1 MELLRENNNNLVNS
15 EHQDDNSWCTV
26 RSKKPK
32 EKRSRRRLK
41 SFESS
46 LPPIFESVSDDEVYF
61 SSSGDGSDDDANSLD
76 SSRSQTPKNLITN
89 HLRKN
94 STINNNNNV
103 VKEIKLEDLNKKN
116 SEMIMKDQEC
126 WCTTKKLDLLED
138 KDMFLR
144 SRVKLIKTVD
154 KDGDIAPGPG
164 QCSQCFHVQSTM
176 QGFTKYFQQRNS
188 MEKKVLDDETLELI
202 NNANKFRTGGVS
214 SSNNNSSWRWSPPPK
229 LTCLN
234 SSLPPLRPSAAKS
247 RTIIN
252 NQNSPDDGRKDDIV
266 ATSGTVRKEP
276 VKVYFDSERCSVI
289 EKSLQDTKL
298 RLQNLYDNL
307 ESLRVDSTIHFSR
320 LIQHLEI

>member
-26 RSKKPK
+26 RSKKTK
-32 EKRSRRRLK
+32 EKRSRKRLK

-138 KDMFLR
+138 KVRQD
-144 SRVKLIKTVD
+144 SRFNV
-154 KDGDIAPGPG
+154 
-164 QCSQCFHVQSTM
+164 
-176 QGFTKYFQQRNS
+176 
-188 MEKKVLDDETLELI
+188 
-202 NNANKFRTGGVS
+202 
-214 SSNNNSSWRWSPPPK
+214 
-229 LTCLN
+229 
-234 SSLPPLRPSAAKS
+234 
-247 RTIIN
+247 
-252 NQNSPDDGRKDDIV
+252 
-266 ATSGTVRKEP
+266 
-276 VKVYFDSERCSVI
+276 
-289 EKSLQDTKL
+289 
-298 RLQNLYDNL
+298 
-307 ESLRVDSTIHFSR
+307 
-320 LIQHLEI
+320 

>member
-1 MELLRENNNNLVNS
+1 
-15 EHQDDNSWCTV
+15 
-26 RSKKPK
+26 
-32 EKRSRRRLK
+32 
-41 SFESS
+41 
-46 LPPIFESVSDDEVYF
+46 
-61 SSSGDGSDDDANSLD
+61 
-76 SSRSQTPKNLITN
+76 
-89 HLRKN
+89 
-94 STINNNNNV
+94 
-103 VKEIKLEDLNKKN
+103 
-116 SEMIMKDQEC
+116 
-126 WCTTKKLDLLED
+126 
-138 KDMFLR
+138 MFLR

-154 KDGDIAPGPG
+154 KDGDLAPGPG

-276 VKVYFDSERCSVI
+276 VKVENYFDSERCSVI